1 MDHFPLLE
9 RALGSLGYSGH
20 FVPKPDSPCIYLPA
34 NSGPDG
40 CAVFYRTDDWQLV
53 GQPHSRVLEVWHV
66 QSNQV
71 AVAVNLEV
79 VPRALHA
86 TTALKDGDR
95 VELVRAVGGG

>member
-1 MDHFPLLE
+1 MTIRVNGEPTEL
-9 RALGSLGYSGH
+9 
-20 FVPKPDSPCIYLPA
+20 PDSQTIADLVRQLEMPK
-34 NSGPDG
+34 DG
-40 CAVFYRTDDWQLV
+40 
-53 GQPHSRVLEVWHV
+53 
-66 QSNQV
+66 V